1 MILCKIV
8 ILVILWNYIN
18 FLWKGWI

>member
-8 ILVILWNYIN
+8 ILVIFWNYIN